1 MAAFLA
7 KIISKK
13 ILGERLENKF
23 GTEDPY
29 FEHVPATRLNGK
41 PSGKLKKR
49 KKALP
54 PGITDKDGKVLTKV
68 KRRAYRLD
76 MSLFSI
82 MGIRFGWGSVIGLI
96 PG

>member
-1 MAAFLA
+1 
-7 KIISKK
+7 
-13 ILGERLENKF
+13 
-23 GTEDPY
+23 
-29 FEHVPATRLNGK
+29 LNGK